1 MFLVDFAAIA
11 RTVGHLSKSAEV
23 MKLVNNLMKAP
34 EMAVTMHEFSKEM
47 TKVSSL
53 LLFLLHKKKIKK
65 IEDSF
70 SLGINNGIYGWHCIL
85 WNFMY
90 KEYIHLIN
98 S

>member
-53 LLFLLHKKKIKK
+53 LLFLLH
-65 IEDSF
+65 
-70 SLGINNGIYGWHCIL
+70 
-85 WNFMY
+85 
-90 KEYIHLIN
+90 
-98 S
+98 